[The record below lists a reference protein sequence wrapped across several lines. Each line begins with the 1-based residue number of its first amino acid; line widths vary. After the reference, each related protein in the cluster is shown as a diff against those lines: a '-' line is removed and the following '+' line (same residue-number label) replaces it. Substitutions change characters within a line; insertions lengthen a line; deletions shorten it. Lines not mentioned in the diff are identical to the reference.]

1 MATRRRGRLQET
13 VKTFSSLLS
22 YRRGHSPADAQK
34 KARSAFPRKVS
45 QSRLTLRNPEQ
56 PIPPSG
62 RHFIIGVAT
71 YSADELGLLDELDR
85 GLEAERRD
93 SADIAVFDVL
103 DCERMTDFQRYIPGI
118 DGVYDTPVIGVMM
131 DGKLIDRA
139 AGLSQVVSTLR
150 RFNVMD
156 HS

>member
-1 MATRRRGRLQET
+1 MATQRRGRLQET

-34 KARSAFPRKVS
+34 KARSAFPRKVAG
-45 QSRLTLRNPEQ
+45 SRLTLRDPEQ
-56 PIPPSG
+56 PLPPSV

-71 YSADELGLLDELDR
+71 YAADELGLLDELD
-85 GLEAERRD
+85 
-93 SADIAVFDVL
+93 SALGKGKDETTDVAVFDVL

-118 DGVYDTPVIGVMM
+118 DGVYDTPVIGVIM

-139 AGLSQVVSTLR
+139 TGLSGVLSTLR
-150 RFNVMD
+150 RFNVIA